1 MREDREKNLYLK
13 LTLSI
18 FSAIA
23 LSILLFF
30 LLFRAAGIRKWID
43 QFLEILT
50 PFLYGA
56 AIAYVLRP
64 VCNFWEK
71 KLKALFEKTGK
82 KRDKLAGALAI
93 VISIALGLG
102 TITVILILVLPE
114 VFNSITGIVK
124 VIPTSIDQFSSWVL
138 QYVGDNVLLKNY
150 VEQLSGG
157 MSNTVSNWIRTTL
170 LPGLQTILDGFSNSV
185 VNLLTICYNFFI
197 GIIVSIYLLA
207 SRRTFS
213 RQWKMMLY
221 SVCGRKL
228 SAMIQKELEY
238 ADHVF
243 GGFMTGKLVDSLII
257 GILCFVG
264 ALILRLPYAVLVSV
278 IVGVTNVIPFFGPYI
293 GAIPSALLI
302 LMVSPGKAMVFL
314 IFVIILQQVDGN
326 IIGPRIIGNVTGL
339 SGFWVLFA
347 IMVFGG
353 LFGIVGMLIG
363 VPVFAVLYNLIRKL
377 VHKGVQFR
385 KKQEEERENS
395 PKEEAGKIEKTAS
408 VEAIFEEKIEK
419 VLQ

>member
-1 MREDREKNLYLK
+1 M
-13 LTLSI
+13 
-18 FSAIA
+18 
-23 LSILLFF
+23 
-30 LLFRAAGIRKWID
+30 
-43 QFLEILT
+43 
-50 PFLYGA
+50 
-56 AIAYVLRP
+56 
-64 VCNFWEK
+64 CNFWEK

-138 QYVGDNVLLKNY
+138 QYVGDNELLKNY

-213 RQWKMMLY
+213 IQWKMMLY

-243 GGFMTGKLVDSLII
+243 GGFMTGKLVDVYKRQVLTWSPSISLKDGSVVLPQEGPSVYDASRKPGADYGDTDDGDTDLSLIH
-257 GILCFVG
+257 IL
-264 ALILRLPYAVLVSV
+264 
-278 IVGVTNVIPFFGPYI
+278 
-293 GAIPSALLI
+293 
-302 LMVSPGKAMVFL
+302 
-314 IFVIILQQVDGN
+314 
-326 IIGPRIIGNVTGL
+326 
-339 SGFWVLFA
+339 
-347 IMVFGG
+347 
-353 LFGIVGMLIG
+353 
-363 VPVFAVLYNLIRKL
+363 
-377 VHKGVQFR
+377 
-385 KKQEEERENS
+385 
-395 PKEEAGKIEKTAS
+395 
-408 VEAIFEEKIEK
+408 
-419 VLQ
+419 

>member
-102 TITVILILVLPE
+102 TITVI
-114 VFNSITGIVK
+114 K

-138 QYVGDNVLLKNY
+138 QYVGDNELLKNY